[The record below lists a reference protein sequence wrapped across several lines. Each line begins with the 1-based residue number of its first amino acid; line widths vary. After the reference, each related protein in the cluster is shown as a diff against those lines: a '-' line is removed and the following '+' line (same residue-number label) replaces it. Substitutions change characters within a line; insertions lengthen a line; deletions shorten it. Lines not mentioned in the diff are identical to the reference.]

1 MLTNLSKSGACN
13 NYNEL
18 KKKCTFAKN
27 DKNYT
32 KLTHTLTSTK
42 IQQMHKLSLAQLEA
56 YSLEYKSYEIEESL
70 KDEIDRSFSFLKQF
84 SSNRIIYGI
93 NTGFGPMAQ
102 FKIEA
107 NNLAQLQYNL
117 IRSHSSGAGK
127 PFGEEYVRAIL
138 VARINNFLQANSGV
152 SFGVI
157 EKLTQFLN
165 NRISP
170 EIFEH
175 GGVGASGDLVQLAHL
190 ALNLIGEGHVSVD
203 GKRVPAA
210 EALTQFSLQPLELKL
225 RDGLAIMNGTSCMT
239 GIGAIN
245 LIYAYRLLNWSVAAS
260 SIINE
265 IVEAFDDSFSE
276 GLNQVK
282 YHPGQKKIA
291 QQMRNFLEDST
302 LIRKREELFEDDSEM
317 ERREFSVKIQE
328 YYSIRC
334 VPQILGPVL
343 ETLDVAKNIIENELN
358 STNDNPI
365 VSVEAQNVFHGGNFH
380 GDYISL
386 EMDKL
391 KMVVT
396 KLTMLAERQ
405 LNFLLNSKLNDKFP
419 AFLNAKV
426 LGFNFGL
433 QGMQF
438 TATSTTAESQMLS
451 NPMYVHSIPNN
462 NDNQDIVSMGTNSAT
477 IAAKVV
483 ENGFQV
489 MAIHMVAVCQA
500 IDLLDPSQRE
510 KLSSKTR
517 EVYNLIR
524 SEMDFI
530 ENDIPQQE
538 NIQKIITLLRK
549 NNFSL

>member
-1 MLTNLSKSGACN
+1 
-13 NYNEL
+13 
-18 KKKCTFAKN
+18 
-27 DKNYT
+27 
-32 KLTHTLTSTK
+32 
-42 IQQMHKLSLAQLEA
+42 MHKLSLAQLEA
-56 YSLEYKSYEIEESL
+56 YSLEYQSYEIEERL
-70 KDEIDRSFSFLKQF
+70 KEKVDRSFSFLKQF

-102 FKIEA
+102 FKIA
-107 NNLAQLQYNL
+107 PDNLTQLQYNL

-127 PFGEEYVRAIL
+127 PFEEVYVRAIL
-138 VARINNFLQANSGV
+138 VARINNFLQGNSGV

-157 EKLTQFLN
+157 EKLVQFLN
-165 NRISP
+165 HRISP

-190 ALNLIGEGHVSVD
+190 GLNLIGEGNVEVA
-203 GKRVPAA
+203 GKKIPAA
-210 EALTQFSLQPLELKL
+210 DALKQFGLEPLEIKL

-239 GIGAIN
+239 GIGAVN

-260 SIINE
+260 SMINE

-282 YHPGQKKIA
+282 YHPGQQKIA
-291 QQMRNFLEDST
+291 AQMRSFLKDST
-302 LIRKREELFEDDSEM
+302 LIRKREELFEDNSEM
-317 ERREFSVKIQE
+317 ERSQFSVKIQE

-343 ETLDVAKNIIENELN
+343 DTLDVAKNIIENELN

-365 VSVEAQNVFHGGNFH
+365 VSEEAQNVFHGGNFH

-391 KMVVT
+391 KMVIT

-419 AFLNAKV
+419 AFLNAGK
-426 LGFNFGL
+426 LGFNFGI

-438 TATSTTAESQMLS
+438 TATSTTAENQMLS
-451 NPMYVHSIPNN
+451 NPMYIHSIPNN
-462 NDNQDIVSMGTNSAT
+462 NDNQDIVSMGTNSAA

-489 MAIHMVAVCQA
+489 MAIHLISVCQA
-500 IDLLDPSQRE
+500 VDLLEESQKA
-510 KLSSKTR
+510 KLSSKTM
-517 EVYNLIR
+517 EVYGMIR
-524 SEMDFI
+524 SVMDFI
-530 ENDIPQQE
+530 EADVPQQE
-538 NIQKIITLLRK
+538 NIRKIITLLRQ